1 MTQTSPVEEV
11 DWDQLAHSVVLIE
24 VVDCGGAAWEGS
36 GTIVLNGG
44 HVLTNHHVVIDDFG
58 GFCELKVWGME
69 SLKDYPV
76 WVAYGEVIPQAL
88 DRELDL
94 AVIRLVDGSGRPTK
108 AVGRTPIEVS
118 RRELDLGDEMKVLGF
133 PGMGGEKLTMTPGEI
148 SGWWTDEIFD
158 LWTGE
163 FYKTSAKM
171 GPGVSG
177 GAAFS
182 AETGDFAG
190 IPTGHGSDRDIVES
204 PGDILGLVR
213 PGKYA
218 VPLLEAAER
227 AG

>member
-1 MTQTSPVEEV
+1 M
-11 DWDQLAHSVVLIE
+11 
-24 VVDCGGAAWEGS
+24 GS
-36 GTIVLNGG
+36 GTIVLDGG

-88 DRELDL
+88 DRGLDL
-94 AVIRLVDGSGRPTK
+94 AVIRLVDGDRRP
-108 AVGRTPIEVS
+108 ARAERRTPIEVS

-133 PGMGGEKLTMTPGEI
+133 PGMGGEKLTMTPGEF
-148 SGWWTDEIFD
+148 SGWWTDEEFD
-158 LWTGE
+158 YWTGE

-177 GAAFS
+177 GAAFN
-182 AETGDFAG
+182 AETGEFVG
-190 IPTGHGSDRDIVES
+190 VPTGMDWAES
-204 PGDILGLVR
+204 NERGDILGLVR
-213 PGKYA
+213 PGRYA
-218 VPLLEAAER
+218 IPLLAAAER